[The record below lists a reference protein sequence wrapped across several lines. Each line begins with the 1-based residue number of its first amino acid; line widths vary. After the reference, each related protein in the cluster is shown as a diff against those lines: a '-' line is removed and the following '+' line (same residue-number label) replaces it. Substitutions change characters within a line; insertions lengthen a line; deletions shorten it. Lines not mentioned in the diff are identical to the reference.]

1 MKFFISD
8 TFTNGSGQKFS
19 NKEDFIRELS
29 FMIDDCIANG
39 GTFFDV
45 IVDTDASCF
54 DTEDAEIDTLYHDAS
69 EAELRAM
76 GCFNN
81 LNEED

>member
-8 TFTNGSGQKFS
+8 TFTNGSGQKFRT
-19 NKEDFIRELS
+19 KEDFLRELG

-45 IVDTDASCF
+45 TD
-54 DTEDAEIDTLYHDAS
+54 
-69 EAELRAM
+69 EALWGFYISGSSA
-76 GCFNN
+76 
-81 LNEED
+81 